1 MSILSLL
8 SADNFITV
16 NRTVAKIVGLE
27 AAVIFGELASE
38 SLYWSE
44 RNPDSDGYF
53 YSTIENL
60 EEKTLLS
67 AYSQRVALQRLQTEG
82 WIDVVKKGLPAKRYI
97 KIFEDKVVEA
107 VNNKS
112 LNFLTTVHEKTQPQ
126 DVEIFNPKKNITK
139 KNIEK
144 EKDSINTVIN
154 NSGYSSELQ
163 TALQDFSDMRKKVKK
178 PLTDRALSM
187 LIKKAGELAGGDEG
201 IMVQIFNQSTQNS
214 WLGVYPLKTSYQ
226 SGGRSGRNEFLEML
240 EGMEEEANDQKG
252 GCSDLS
258 FTACGVSEHEN

>member
-1 MSILSLL
+1 MSILSIL

-97 KIFEDKVVEA
+97 KIFEDKVMEA
-107 VNNKS
+107 VNDKS
-112 LNFLTTVHEKTQPQ
+112 LKILTTVHQKTLQQ
-126 DVEIFNPKKNITK
+126 DVEIFNAKKNITK

-144 EKDSINTVIN
+144 EKDSIRAVIN
-154 NSGYSSELQ
+154 NSGYSSTLQ
-163 TALQDFSDMRKKVKK
+163 TALQDFNDMRNKLKK
-178 PLTDRALSM
+178 PMTARALSM
-187 LIKKAGELAGGDEG
+187 LVKKAGELAGGNED
-201 IMVQIFNQSTQNS
+201 IMAEIFNQSTQNS

-240 EGMEEEANDQKG
+240 DGMEEEGHDQKG
-252 GCSDLS
+252 GCSDLG
-258 FTACGVSEHEN
+258 FTSCGISEHAD